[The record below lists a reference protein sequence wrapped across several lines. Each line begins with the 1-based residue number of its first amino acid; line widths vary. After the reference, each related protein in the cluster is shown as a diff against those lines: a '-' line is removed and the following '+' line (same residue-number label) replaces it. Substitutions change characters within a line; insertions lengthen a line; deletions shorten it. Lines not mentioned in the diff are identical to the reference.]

1 MFAGGQKGRKS
12 SGFSVLP
19 RPINGEGEERRVC
32 VLSKMKRCPV
42 TSQHKRRPVCTHIR
56 NRDYKLIANG
66 QRRRRRRRIG
76 SQSGASIPW
85 GANIKLVCV
94 YVCVSSLRIRSR
106 SDYWPNALLL
116 IWPLSLSQFFAWPPL
131 KKKYSAPAESVAT
144 YTTADGK
151 RRQFRGRDKEE
162 TGDVFWITTAA
173 TAL

>member
-1 MFAGGQKGRKS
+1 MAR
-12 SGFSVLP
+12 
-19 RPINGEGEERRVC
+19 GEERRVC

>member
-19 RPINGEGEERRVC
+19 RPINGEGGRTACVC

-94 YVCVSSLRIRSR
+94 YVCRVWEFVVALIIDQTRSY
-106 SDYWPNALLL
+106 SFGPCLSPN
-116 IWPLSLSQFFAWPPL
+116 FFAWPPL